1 MFCVSEELINDK
13 DLDKLESELT
23 PRKVKFMHFDM
34 GTGTGTGSSCE
45 GEVYNGELVDTV
57 LDNLGYLNRNE
68 HERTWVNGKK
78 VGKSAEF
85 GDCLNQNGNNEV
97 LVLGA
102 DNPNLFPTSS
112 RRNRK

>member
-23 PRKVKFMHFDM
+23 LRKVKFMRYNM
-34 GTGTGTGSSCE
+34 GTGIGSSCD
-45 GEVYNGELVDTV
+45 GVVFNGELVNTV
-57 LDNLGYLNRNE
+57 VDNLGYLNENE
-68 HERTWVNGKK
+68 YECTLVNGKK
-78 VGKSAEF
+78 VDDSAEF